1 MDLVQILAFT
11 MVALLLVISPGPN
24 GLLITKT
31 VPISGKAAG
40 FGNIAGFVAAFYL
53 HGALSILGVS
63 VILTKSAEA
72 FFIVKIFGAIY
83 LCWLGL
89 KCLIDAFY
97 LKKTPVI
104 LKNPLKLK
112 QSFLNASL
120 EGFLNNALNPKV
132 SMFYLAAF
140 PQFIPLG
147 ESAILYGFILV
158 SIHAFMNAIWFSA
171 MVLILSRIRAVA
183 SKEIYQKLLKG
194 ITGIIFI
201 IFGGKLITL
210 KPEQP

>member
-11 MVALLLVISPGPN
+11 IVALLLVISPGPN

-31 VPISGKAAG
+31 VPISGKVAG

-63 VILTKSAEA
+63 VILTKSSEA
-72 FFIVKIFGAIY
+72 FFIVKILGAIY

-104 LKNPLKLK
+104 LKNPLKPK
-112 QSFLNASL
+112 QSFLNAGL

-147 ESAILYGFILV
+147 ESAIFYGFILV